1 MAVHLNRK
9 TLYPIHLKETHMP
22 YKYKTIVLELL
33 EQQTELHERLRI
45 TRRLLPTL
53 EAWAKELK
61 VSHEAWE
68 ETLLQTKPG
77 SDPIQISSEALEI
90 ALKELEDR
98 MPSASPPDENETLDQ
113 AMAHVRSHPPRV

>member
-9 TLYPIHLKETHMP
+9 TLYPIHLKENRML
-22 YKYKTIVLELL
+22 YKTIVLVLL
-33 EQQTELHERLRI
+33 NQHTELHEQLRV

-53 EAWAKELK
+53 ETWAKDLK
-61 VSHEAWE
+61 TSHEAWK
-68 ETLLQTKPG
+68 ETLLQAKPG

-98 MPSASPPDENETLDQ
+98 MPSASPQDENETLDK
-113 AMAHVRSHPPRV
+113 AMAHVRSHTPSV